1 MDLQSPSVL
10 AQLPRPLH
18 ASTGKT
24 HIGDVYSLAE
34 SKKRKRYEVVVAV
47 DGEAVNIYNVQTPKL
62 VTSYAVPPQSTFSCR
77 PCSVRR
83 KVPGKSTV
91 KRQTFGAV
99 SRPEQQIKSF
109 VEETGGNESSAP
121 EISSSSFTVTDSK
134 SPTVFVGIVPSGSKE
149 GDENDPFDILN
160 VHQDGRIRR
169 LTSDLKTQ
177 RWNVQHSEI
186 AKTASTHEVHSCFLV
201 EFEDAKKALFKRRQD
216 LAALALGDLTS
227 SGVDEPSVLLLVS
240 HPTGSE
246 RVALKDVKVQMFS
259 VPSAVSSGGALDESQ
274 RLRHLLTIDIPDVT
288 GQETFDSNGL
298 QWNFH
303 SGSAGLNLSFERGF
317 INFDLSQYTPTVT
330 SQFILDTERF
340 SSVMRISPQ
349 SVIGAGESLVALYD
363 TQYQSIQRSIA
374 VDNVPPTSGSA
385 PTLFLGYFA
394 KLGIAVATKGNT
406 LLAFDLSTSQPP
418 SGPSLKRPRDGLL
431 IDAIGRGIGSSAA
444 QWDAGSKKHRTESMA
459 ILGLTSPEQVE
470 RWNNFTAELDK
481 FTQAKDTAGFDRA
494 VQDYFGT
501 GESKTLPT
509 PGQFVHPETT
519 LFLLSKIFSIKETET
534 NDKLSASPSLRLT
547 VNLWP
552 KQTCDWLVRL
562 SHLSLNN
569 VEIALRRSFK
579 PRILP
584 ALPTGSFVQ
593 ALIDA
598 DQSLRNII
606 QSIRGPVLMNPDE
619 LAYALKYFLNMA
631 RSRSS
636 VPAITDTTTEN
647 NDNDNTPPLA
657 TLFLGLN
664 TTIQKLHANPA
675 PATTSALRS
684 ALSRPELTSL
694 IHHLRISL
702 ATGGFTSRFT
712 EKPPVPI
719 LTDQTRPALS
729 LTTITDTLI
738 AAVDAIGPSGWI
750 AAAGSL
756 SLSADGNPTGEE
768 QSLIADIKSEVTAAL
783 AGVQEATYMKGVLR
797 EYLRFTETITTPK
810 PNKQNTTNNKST
822 ALIPTDDTITAT
834 EDDASSS
841 LIRHEKINGADL
853 LVYTAAGADGT
864 GEDGYI
870 DGDAGA
876 NRMLPLSLKAA
887 SADVGKTKVKQSTGE
902 VKNRS
907 HREMG
912 YLRRKAVGKYSFE
925 RLIV

>member
-1 MDLQSPSVL
+1 
-10 AQLPRPLH
+10 
-18 ASTGKT
+18 
-24 HIGDVYSLAE
+24 
-34 SKKRKRYEVVVAV
+34 
-47 DGEAVNIYNVQTPKL
+47 
-62 VTSYAVPPQSTFSCR
+62 
-77 PCSVRR
+77 
-83 KVPGKSTV
+83 VPGKSTV

-99 SRPEQQIKSF
+99 SRPEQQIKLF

-121 EISSSSFTVTDSK
+121 EISSSSFTVTDSQ
-134 SPTVFVGIVPSGSKE
+134 SPTVFVGIVPSASKE
-149 GDENDPFDILN
+149 GDENDPFDILS

-177 RWNVQHSEI
+177 RWNIQHSEI
-186 AKTASTHEVHSCFLV
+186 AKTASTHKVHSSFLV

-216 LAALALGDLTS
+216 LAALALGGLTS

-259 VPSAVSSGGALDESQ
+259 VPSAISSGGALDESQ
-274 RLRHLLTIDIPDVT
+274 RLRHLLTVGIPDVT
-288 GQETFDSNGL
+288 GQETFDSTGL

-330 SQFILDTERF
+330 SQFILDNERF

-349 SVIGAGESLVALYD
+349 SVIGAGQSLVALYD
-363 TQYQSIQRSIA
+363 TQYQSVQRSIA
-374 VDNVPPTSGSA
+374 VNNVPPTSASA

-394 KLGIAVATKGNT
+394 KLGIAVATKGST

-418 SGPSLKRPRDGLL
+418 SGHSLKRPRDGLL

-459 ILGLTSPEQVE
+459 TLGLTSPEQVE

-481 FTQAKDTAGFDRA
+481 VAQAKDAAGFDRA

-501 GESKTLPT
+501 GESKALPT
-509 PGQFVHPETT
+509 VSQFVHPETT

-534 NDKLSASPSLRLT
+534 NDKLSASSSLRLT
-547 VNLWP
+547 VDVWP

-562 SHLSLNN
+562 GQLSLSN

-584 ALPTGSFVQ
+584 SLPTGSFVQ

-598 DQSLRNII
+598 DHSLRNLI
-606 QSIRGPVLMNPDE
+606 QAIRGPVFMNSDE
-619 LAYALKYFLNMA
+619 LAYALKHFLNMA

-647 NDNDNTPPLA
+647 TNDNDNTPPLA
-657 TLFLGLN
+657 SLFLGLN
-664 TTIQKLHANPA
+664 NTIQKLHTHPA
-675 PATTSALRS
+675 SATTSALRS

-756 SLSADGNPTGEE
+756 SLSADGTPTGEE
-768 QSLIADIKSEVTAAL
+768 QSLISDIKSEVSAAL

-810 PNKQNTTNNKST
+810 PNKQNSNANKSS
-822 ALIPTDDTITAT
+822 ALLPVDDATNPTTTMTT
-834 EDDASSS
+834 EDDTSAS

-853 LVYTAAGADGT
+853 LVYTAAGADGS

-907 HREMG
+907 HREIG

-925 RLIV
+925 KLIV

>member
-1 MDLQSPSVL
+1 M
-10 AQLPRPLH
+10 
-18 ASTGKT
+18 
-24 HIGDVYSLAE
+24 
-34 SKKRKRYEVVVAV
+34 
-47 DGEAVNIYNVQTPKL
+47 
-62 VTSYAVPPQSTFSCR
+62 
-77 PCSVRR
+77 
-83 KVPGKSTV
+83 

-99 SRPEQQIKSF
+99 SRPEYQIKSF

-134 SPTVFVGIVPSGSKE
+134 SPTIFVGIVPTGSKE
-149 GDENDPFDILN
+149 SDENDSFDILS

-177 RWNVQHSEI
+177 RWNIQHSEI
-186 AKTASTHEVHSCFLV
+186 AKTASTHEVHTCFLV

-227 SGVDEPSVLLLVS
+227 SSVNEPSVLLLVS
-240 HPTGSE
+240 HPIGSE
-246 RVALKDVKVQMFS
+246 RVSLRDVKVQMFS
-259 VPSAVSSGGALDESQ
+259 VPSAVSSGGVLDESQ

-317 INFDLSQYTPTVT
+317 INFDLSQYSPTVT
-330 SQFILDTERF
+330 SQFILDKERF

-349 SVIGAGESLVALYD
+349 TVIGAGQSLVALYD
-363 TQYQSIQRSIA
+363 TQYQSVQRSIA

-431 IDAIGRGIGSSAA
+431 IDAIGRGIGPSTA
-444 QWDAGSKKHRTESMA
+444 QSDAGSKKHRTESMA
-459 ILGLTSPEQVE
+459 SLGLTSPEQIE
-470 RWNNFTAELDK
+470 RWNRFTAELDK
-481 FTQAKDTAGFDRA
+481 FAQAKDTAGFDRA
-494 VQDYFGT
+494 VQNYFGT

-509 PGQFVHPETT
+509 PGQYVHPETT
-519 LFLLSKIFSIKETET
+519 LFLLSKIFSVKETKT
-534 NDKLSASPSLRLT
+534 NDKLSASSSLRLSIE
-547 VNLWP
+547 LWP

-562 SHLSLNN
+562 GHLSLNN
-569 VEIALRRSFK
+569 VEVALRRSFK

-584 ALPTGSFVQ
+584 SLPTGSFVQ

-598 DQSLRNII
+598 DQSLRILI
-606 QSIRGPVLMNPDE
+606 QAMRGPLLITPDE
-619 LAYALKYFLNMA
+619 LAYALKYFLNMV
-631 RSRSS
+631 RSRSATA
-636 VPAITDTTTEN
+636 PAITNTDDDNDTTN
-647 NDNDNTPPLA
+647 NPPLA

-664 TTIQKLHANPA
+664 TAIQKLHTHPR
-675 PATTSALRS
+675 PSTTSALRS

-712 EKPPVPI
+712 EKPPIPI
-719 LTDQTRPALS
+719 LSDQTRPALS

-738 AAVDAIGPSGWI
+738 ASVDAIGPSGWI

-756 SLSADGNPTGEE
+756 SLSADANATSEE
-768 QSLIADIKSEVTAAL
+768 QSLIADIKSEVSAAL
-783 AGVQEATYMKGVLR
+783 AGVQEAAYLKSVLR
-797 EYLRFTETITTPK
+797 EYLRFTETVTTPSSSSSS
-810 PNKQNTTNNKST
+810 NKKNQNK
-822 ALIPTDDTITAT
+822 PTDLVPAETNP
-834 EDDASSS
+834 EDDNSSS
-841 LIRHEKINGADL
+841 LIRHEKLNGADL
-853 LVYTAAGADGT
+853 LVYTAAGADGS
-864 GEDGYI
+864 GEDGYV

-876 NRMLPLSLKAA
+876 NRMLPLSLKAP
-887 SADVGKTKVKQSTGE
+887 SADVSKTKVKMSTGE

-907 HREMG
+907 NREMG

>member
-1 MDLQSPSVL
+1 M
-10 AQLPRPLH
+10 
-18 ASTGKT
+18 
-24 HIGDVYSLAE
+24 
-34 SKKRKRYEVVVAV
+34 
-47 DGEAVNIYNVQTPKL
+47 
-62 VTSYAVPPQSTFSCR
+62 
-77 PCSVRR
+77 
-83 KVPGKSTV
+83 PGKSTV

-459 ILGLTSPEQVE
+459 TLGLTSPEQVE

-562 SHLSLNN
+562 SHLSLSN

-584 ALPTGSFVQ
+584 ALPAGSFVQ

-768 QSLIADIKSEVTAAL
+768 QSLIADIKSEVSAAL

-822 ALIPTDDTITAT
+822 ALIPTDDTTTAT

>member
-1 MDLQSPSVL
+1 M
-10 AQLPRPLH
+10 
-18 ASTGKT
+18 
-24 HIGDVYSLAE
+24 
-34 SKKRKRYEVVVAV
+34 
-47 DGEAVNIYNVQTPKL
+47 
-62 VTSYAVPPQSTFSCR
+62 
-77 PCSVRR
+77 
-83 KVPGKSTV
+83 

-99 SRPEQQIKSF
+99 SHPEQQIKSF

-121 EISSSSFTVTDSK
+121 EISSSAFTVTDSK
-134 SPTVFVGIVPSGSKE
+134 SPTVFLGIVPSGSKE

-160 VHQDGRIRR
+160 VHQDGRVRR
-169 LTSDLKTQ
+169 LASDLKTQ

-240 HPTGSE
+240 HPTESE

-259 VPSAVSSGGALDESQ
+259 VPSAVSSAGALDESQ
-274 RLRHLLTIDIPDVT
+274 RLRHLLTINIPDVT
-288 GQETFDSNGL
+288 GQETFDSNEL

-317 INFDLSQYTPTVT
+317 INFDLSQYTPAVT
-330 SQFILDTERF
+330 SQFILDNERF

-363 TQYQSIQRSIA
+363 TQYQSVQRSIA

-459 ILGLTSPEQVE
+459 TLGLTSPEQVE
-470 RWNNFTAELDK
+470 RWNNFTAELEK

-501 GESKTLPT
+501 GEAKTLPT

-519 LFLLSKIFSIKETET
+519 LFLLSKIFLIKETET
-534 NDKLSASPSLRLT
+534 NDRLSASPSLRLT

-562 SHLSLNN
+562 SHLSLSN

-584 ALPTGSFVQ
+584 SLPTGSFVQ

-598 DQSLRNII
+598 DQFLRNLI

-647 NDNDNTPPLA
+647 SNDNDDTPPLA

-664 TTIQKLHANPA
+664 ITIQKLHANPA

-768 QSLIADIKSEVTAAL
+768 QSLIADIKSEVSAAL
-783 AGVQEATYMKGVLR
+783 AGVQEATYMKGILR

-810 PNKQNTTNNKST
+810 PNKQANSANKST
-822 ALIPTDDTITAT
+822 ALIPTDETNTEEDT
-834 EDDASSS
+834 SSS

-887 SADVGKTKVKQSTGE
+887 SADVGKTKVKPSTGE

-907 HREMG
+907 NREMG

-925 RLIV
+925 KLIV

>member
-1 MDLQSPSVL
+1 M
-10 AQLPRPLH
+10 
-18 ASTGKT
+18 
-24 HIGDVYSLAE
+24 
-34 SKKRKRYEVVVAV
+34 
-47 DGEAVNIYNVQTPKL
+47 
-62 VTSYAVPPQSTFSCR
+62 
-77 PCSVRR
+77 
-83 KVPGKSTV
+83 

-169 LTSDLKTQ
+169 LTSDLKKQ

-459 ILGLTSPEQVE
+459 TLGLTSPEQVE

-481 FTQAKDTAGFDRA
+481 FTQVKDTAGFDRA

-562 SHLSLNN
+562 SHLSLSN

-768 QSLIADIKSEVTAAL
+768 QSLIADIKSEVSAAL

-822 ALIPTDDTITAT
+822 ALIPTDDTTTAT